1 MKKKEK
7 VFRVNTDFD
16 VNRSNDAQQK
26 NHASGAKLNVFRDML
41 VLADGMALKAV
52 IFGSLMIA
60 LLA

>member
-1 MKKKEK
+1 
-7 VFRVNTDFD
+7 VNTDFD